1 MSFYCLSPLLQCKL
15 TKVRD
20 IFPFY
25 LQLYPLISGLCIK
38 QGRWSLSLR
47 NGCWS
52 SGHLW
57 FEEQVHIS
65 IRQTPLSLNV
75 LCSHGRK
82 RRARILDFCEKSPDI
97 KTEKRFKTDFLLVL
111 FNISSS
117 NKQTLYGQGKVCP
130 QVTNLGALL
139 WASEMLGILSAQ
151 TLKGCITG
159 SHIFPWKY
167 IIYKSQYFQSS

>member
-25 LQLYPLISGLCIK
+25 LQLYPLISGLCIE

-47 NGCWS
+47 KGCWP

-75 LCSHGRK
+75 LCSHGRIG
-82 RRARILDFCEKSPDI
+82 RTRILDFCEKSPDI

-130 QVTNLGALL
+130 QITTLGALL

-167 IIYKSQYFQSS
+167 IIYKSQ